1 MGKQRRLPIM
11 ESARNLKQLNET
23 DAIFVEGLRNGNNE
37 ISQQFFYKEI
47 GGILHKIR
55 MEVFRGNVDFDE
67 LVSELYLYLSRDKWT
82 KLDGFNG
89 KNGCRLRTWMIP
101 VAWRYFM
108 SIRERLLRTEKID
121 DNSGVIRDSI
131 RDDVRIQIAI
141 DVNAVLSRMP
151 NERYAEIIR
160 LLLIE
165 GYASQDVADM
175 LDLRVENI
183 YNLKH
188 RAINQ
193 FIELYGQR

>member
-1 MGKQRRLPIM
+1 M
-11 ESARNLKQLNET
+11 ESAKNPKQLNET
-23 DAIFVEGLRNGNNE
+23 DAIFIKALKMGNNE
-37 ISQQFFYKEI
+37 ISRQFFYKEI
-47 GGILHKIR
+47 VGILHKIR

-67 LVSELYLYLSRDKWT
+67 LVSELYIYLSRDNWT
-82 KLDGFNG
+82 KFDGFDG

-108 SIRERLLRTEKID
+108 SIRERLLKTEKID
-121 DNSGVIRDSI
+121 DNSGVIKDSI
-131 RDDVRIQIAI
+131 RDDLRIKIAI

-151 NERYAEIIR
+151 NQRYAEIIR

-175 LDLRVENI
+175 LDMKVENI

-193 FIELYGQR
+193 FIELYGRR

>member
-1 MGKQRRLPIM
+1 M

-23 DAIFVEGLRNGNNE
+23 DAIFIETLRNGNNE
-37 ISQQFFYKEI
+37 ISRQFFYKEI

-67 LVSELYLYLSRDKWT
+67 LVSELYLYLSRDNWT
-82 KLDGFNG
+82 KLDGFDG

-101 VAWRYFM
+101 VAWRFFM

-121 DNSGVIRDSI
+121 DNSGVIRSSV
-131 RDDVRIQIAI
+131 RDDLRIQIAI

-175 LDLRVENI
+175 LDMRVENI

>member
-1 MGKQRRLPIM
+1 M
-11 ESARNLKQLNET
+11 ESAKKPKQLNNL
-23 DAIFVEGLRNGNNE
+23 DAGFIEALRNGNSR
-37 ISQQFFYKEI
+37 ICHKFFYEEI

-55 MEVFRGNVDFDE
+55 MDVFRGGIDLDE
-67 LVSELYLYLSRDKWT
+67 LVSELYLYLSQENWA
-82 KLDGFNG
+82 KLTGFDG

-131 RDDVRIQIAI
+131 RDDLRIQIAI
-141 DVNAVLSRMP
+141 DVNAVLATMP
-151 NERYAEIIR
+151 NRRYAEIIR

-165 GYASQDVADM
+165 GYAAKDVADM
-175 LDLRVENI
+175 LDMKVENV

-188 RAINQ
+188 RAIAQ
-193 FIELYGQR
+193 FLELYGQR

>member
-1 MGKQRRLPIM
+1 M
-11 ESARNLKQLNET
+11 ESPKNPKQLNET
-23 DAIFVEGLRNGNNE
+23 DAIFIKALKMGNNE
-37 ISQQFFYKEI
+37 ISRQFFYKEI
-47 GGILHKIR
+47 VGILHKIR

-67 LVSELYLYLSRDKWT
+67 LVSELYIYLSRDNWT
-82 KLDGFNG
+82 KFDGFDG

-108 SIRERLLRTEKID
+108 SIRERLLKTEKID
-121 DNSGVIRDSI
+121 DNSGVIKHSI
-131 RDDVRIQIAI
+131 RDDLRIQIAI

-151 NERYAEIIR
+151 NQRYAEIIR

-175 LDLRVENI
+175 LDMKVENI

>member
-1 MGKQRRLPIM
+1 M
-11 ESARNLKQLNET
+11 ESAKNPKQLNET
-23 DAIFVEGLRNGNNE
+23 DAIFIKALKMGNNE
-37 ISQQFFYKEI
+37 ISRQFFYKEI

-67 LVSELYLYLSRDKWT
+67 LVSELYIYLSRDNWT
-82 KLDGFNG
+82 KFDGFDG
-89 KNGCRLRTWMIP
+89 KKGCRLRTWIIP

-108 SIRERLLRTEKID
+108 SIRERLLKTEKID
-121 DNSGVIRDSI
+121 DNSGVIKDSI
-131 RDDVRIQIAI
+131 RDDLRIQIAI

-151 NERYAEIIR
+151 NQRYAEIIR

-175 LDLRVENI
+175 LDMKVENI

>member
-1 MGKQRRLPIM
+1 M
-11 ESARNLKQLNET
+11 ESAKNPKQLNET
-23 DAIFVEGLRNGNNE
+23 AAIFIKALKMGNNE
-37 ISQQFFYKEI
+37 ISRQFFYKEI

-67 LVSELYLYLSRDKWT
+67 LVSELYIYLSRDNWT
-82 KLDGFNG
+82 KFDGFDG
-89 KNGCRLRTWMIP
+89 KNGCRLRTWIIP

-108 SIRERLLRTEKID
+108 SIRERLLKTEKID
-121 DNSGVIRDSI
+121 DNSGVIKDSI
-131 RDDVRIQIAI
+131 RDDLRIQIAI

-151 NERYAEIIR
+151 NQRYAENIR

-175 LDLRVENI
+175 LDMKVENI

-193 FIELYGQR
+193 FIELYGRR

>member
-1 MGKQRRLPIM
+1 MDFFDNKNINSLDKVFIRG
-11 ESARNLKQLNET
+11 LKKHDENT
-23 DAIFVEGLRNGNNE
+23 CH
-37 ISQQFFYKEI
+37 QFFYTEI
-47 GGILHKIR
+47 DGILHKIR

-67 LVSELYLYLSRDKWT
+67 LVSELYLYFSRDNWA
-82 KLDGFNG
+82 KLDAFDG

-108 SIRERLLRTEKID
+108 SVRERLPRTENID
-121 DNSGVIRDSI
+121 DNSGVIRDSV
-131 RDDVRIQIAI
+131 RDDLRIQIAI

-151 NERYAEIIR
+151 NHRYAEIIR

-175 LDLRVENI
+175 LALRVENI

>member
-1 MGKQRRLPIM
+1 M
-11 ESARNLKQLNET
+11 ESPKNPKQLNET
-23 DAIFVEGLRNGNNE
+23 DAIFIKALKMGNNE
-37 ISQQFFYKEI
+37 ISRQFFYKEI
-47 GGILHKIR
+47 VGILHKIR

-67 LVSELYLYLSRDKWT
+67 LVSELYIYLSRDNWT
-82 KLDGFNG
+82 KFDGFDG
-89 KNGCRLRTWMIP
+89 KNGCRLRTWIIP

-108 SIRERLLRTEKID
+108 SIRERLLKTEKID
-121 DNSGVIRDSI
+121 DNSGVIKHSI
-131 RDDVRIQIAI
+131 RDDLRIQIAI

-151 NERYAEIIR
+151 NQRYAEIIR

-175 LDLRVENI
+175 LDMKVENI

>member
-1 MGKQRRLPIM
+1 MGKQISLPIM
-11 ESARNLKQLNET
+11 EAAKNTRQLNKT
-23 DAIFVEGLRNGNNE
+23 DAILIEALRNGNNE
-37 ISQQFFYKEI
+37 VSQQFFYKEI

-67 LVSELYLYLSRDKWT
+67 MVSELYLYLSRDNWT
-82 KLDGFNG
+82 KLDGFDG

-108 SIRERLLRTEKID
+108 SIQERLLRTENID
-121 DNSGVIRDSI
+121 DNSGVIRDSV
-131 RDDVRIQIAI
+131 RDDLRIQIAI
-141 DVNAVLSRMP
+141 DVNAVLSKMP
-151 NERYAEIIR
+151 NHRYAEIIR

-165 GYASQDVADM
+165 GYAAQDVADM
-175 LDLRVENI
+175 LNMRVENV

-188 RAINQ
+188 RAITQ

>member
-1 MGKQRRLPIM
+1 M
-11 ESARNLKQLNET
+11 ESAKNPKQLNET
-23 DAIFVEGLRNGNNE
+23 DAIFIKALKMGNNE
-37 ISQQFFYKEI
+37 ISRQFFYKEI

-67 LVSELYLYLSRDKWT
+67 LVSELYIYLSRDNWT
-82 KLDGFNG
+82 KFDGFDG
-89 KNGCRLRTWMIP
+89 KNGCRLRTWIIP

-108 SIRERLLRTEKID
+108 SIRERLLKTEKID
-121 DNSGVIRDSI
+121 DHSGVIKDSI
-131 RDDVRIQIAI
+131 RDDLRIQIAI

-151 NERYAEIIR
+151 NQRYAEIIR

-175 LDLRVENI
+175 LDMKVENI